1 MTAQSMTKKL
11 SLVVASLVIF
21 SGMAESLLARSI
33 KSLAVYPAKVSLTTS
48 KDRQSYVVQAV
59 YDDGITMDV
68 TSSAKATIN
77 GNAAK
82 QDKNVLYP
90 QADGKAELKVEFEG
104 QTVSVPVEV
113 TRAAEKPPVSFK
125 LDVMPIFMKAG
136 CNSGSCHGAARGK
149 DGFMLSLFGYDPDG
163 DHHRITREQYGRRIN
178 LAVPEASMLVEKS
191 IGAVPHTGGKL
202 FEKDSELCKSM
213 TSWIAAGV
221 PKDPTDIATCTDLE
235 LFPKQAVLNGEGST
249 QKLTVL
255 AHYSD
260 GTTRDVTSLALF
272 LSSNDNSAPVSN
284 DGTVTA
290 SKRGEA
296 FVMARFATHTVG
308 SQFLVLPK
316 DLQYTPTSEQPANY
330 IDELVLEKL
339 KKIRVNPSELCTD
352 EEFVRRVY
360 VDLVGLV
367 PTEEEFNKFVNDKAA
382 DKRAKLIDE
391 LIDRK
396 EFTELWVSKWAEWLM
411 MRSSNQVDYKSIILY
426 YTWLADKIGN
436 NVPLDK
442 MVQELLASE
451 GGTFKVPQTNFYELE
466 RDNLKVAENV
476 AQIFMGMR
484 IQCAQCH
491 NHPFDRWTQDDYYSF
506 AAFFSQIG
514 RKNAEDYRERIIY
527 NRKSGEVRHVV
538 TGKNAPPV
546 FLGGGP
552 AETAGKDRRAVL
564 AKWLASPENPFF
576 AKNFS
581 NRIWHHF
588 FGRGIIDP
596 IDDVRVSNPPS
607 NPELL
612 EELAKRFTDYK
623 YDFKAIVRDIC
634 NSKTYQRSTKRN
646 ATNETD
652 ETNFAHQNIRRIKAE
667 SMLDI
672 ISLVTNTQDKF
683 QGLPK
688 GARAVQIA
696 DGRTTNYF
704 LTTFGRATRE
714 TVCSCEVKMEPT
726 LSQALHLLNGD
737 TVNRKITEGGLVKQF
752 KAEKL
757 TPEQTIEKLYI
768 RSLGRKPKKEELDS
782 LLPLY
787 ADETQYEKATEDVF
801 WALLNSRE
809 FLFNH

>member
-1 MTAQSMTKKL
+1 MTAQSKTGRL
-11 SLVVASLVIF
+11 CLVIASLVIL
-21 SGMAESLLARSI
+21 SGEATTLQARAI
-33 KSLAVYPAKVSLTTS
+33 KELAVYPKEVQLSTS
-48 KDRQSYVVQAV
+48 NDRQTFVVQAT
-59 YDDGITMDV
+59 YDDGITLDV
-68 TSSAKATIN
+68 TEKAKATLS
-77 GNAAK
+77 GAAVR
-82 QDKNVLYP
+82 QEKNVLYP
-90 QADGKAELKVEFEG
+90 KADGTSELTVAFEG
-104 QTVSVPVEV
+104 KSVKLPITVTKATESRPI
-113 TRAAEKPPVSFK
+113 SFK
-125 LDVMPIFMKAG
+125 LDVMPVFMKAG

-178 LAVPEASMLVEKS
+178 LAVPEASMMVEKVV
-191 IGAVPHTGGKL
+191 GAVPHTGGKL
-202 FEKDSELCKSM
+202 YEKDSELNKAVEN
-213 TSWIAAGV
+213 WIAAGV
-221 PKDPTDIATCTDLE
+221 PKDPADVATCTDLE
-235 LFPKQAVLNGEGST
+235 LYPRQAVLNGADST
-249 QKLTVL
+249 QRLTVL
-255 AHYSD
+255 ARYSD

-272 LSSNDNSAPVSN
+272 MSSNDNSASVSQ
-284 DGTVTA
+284 DGVVTA
-290 SKRGEA
+290 GKRGEA
-296 FVMARFATHTVG
+296 FVMARFSTHTVG

-316 DLQYTPTSEQPANY
+316 DLSFTPVNEKPANY
-330 IDELVLEKL
+330 VDELVLAKL
-339 KKIRVNPSELCTD
+339 KKIRVNPSGICTD

-367 PTEEEFNKFVNDKAA
+367 PTEEEFTRFVNDQTP

-391 LIDRK
+391 LLNRK

-426 YTWLADKIGN
+426 YNWLAERIGN
-436 NVPLDK
+436 NVPLDT
-442 MVQELLASE
+442 MVKDLLASE

-466 RDNLKVAENV
+466 RNNLKVAENV
-476 AQIFMGMR
+476 AQVFMGMR

-527 NRKSGEVRHVV
+527 NRNSGEVRHVV
-538 TGKNAPPV
+538 TGKNAVPV

-552 AETAGKDRRAVL
+552 ADTKGKDRREVL
-564 AKWLASPENPFF
+564 ANWLASPDNPFF
-576 AKNFS
+576 ARNFS

-596 IDDVRVSNPPS
+596 VDDIRVSNPPS

-612 EELAKRFTDYK
+612 DELAKRFTDYK

-634 NSKTYQRSTKRN
+634 NSNTYQRSTKRN
-646 ATNETD
+646 ESNETD

-672 ISLVTNTQDKF
+672 ISVVTNTQDKF
-683 QGLPK
+683 RGLPK

-696 DGRTTNYF
+696 DGRTSSYF

-726 LSQALHLLNGD
+726 LSQALHLMNGD
-737 TVNRKITEGGLVKQF
+737 TVNRKITEGKLIQQF

-768 RSLGRKPKKEELDS
+768 RALSRKPKKEELES

-787 ADETQYEKATEDVF
+787 ADENSYDKASEDVF